1 MRDRKLTSLFVA
13 TGLLLSLPLAVGA
26 LGSSKLG
33 DRPGK
38 HRERASGAVPADI
51 SAYEGLGT
59 WVDMFNARPWRS
71 PEDAVKKMAQHGT
84 RTIYVETSNFSQRF
98 SIFKPEEMGRL
109 IEAAHAR
116 DMNVVAW
123 YLPSFKNIRKD
134 LKRSKAAIKFESPSG
149 ERFDSFALDI
159 ESTAVSDI
167 TTRNRRAISLSDK
180 IRRFTGDDYPLG
192 AIIPDPAG
200 QLYWQYFPYVSLNEY
215 YDVFLPMGYYTYRTN
230 GFKGVLGYTK
240 RNIQIIRSE
249 IGDETV
255 PVHVIGGLAGSAS
268 RAEVRAFVAAAVTK
282 KAMGGS
288 LYDYP
293 IMKEWEWTKL
303 QPLRQ
308 LE

>member
-26 LGSSKLG
+26 LGSSKPG
-33 DRPGK
+33 DRPGN
-38 HRERASGAVPADI
+38 HRERTSGAGPADI

-59 WVDMFNARPWRS
+59 WLDMFNARPWRS
-71 PEDAVKKMAQHGT
+71 PEAAVEEMREHGT

-98 SIFKPEEMGRL
+98 TIFKPEEMGRL

-134 LKRSKAAIKFESPSG
+134 LRRSKAAIEFESPSG
-149 ERFDSFALDI
+149 EGFDSFALDI
-159 ESTAVSDI
+159 ESTGVDDI
-167 TTRNRRAISLSDK
+167 ATRNGRTISLSEK
-180 IRRFTGDDYPLG
+180 LRRFTGAGYPLG

-200 QLYWQYFPYVSLNEY
+200 QLYWPFFPYVSLNEY
-215 YDVFLPMGYYTYRTN
+215 FDVFLPMGYYTYRT
-230 GFKGVLGYTK
+230 GGYEGVLRYTK
-240 RNIQIIRSE
+240 RNVQIIRDE
-249 IGDETV
+249 TGDDTV
-255 PVHVIGGLAGSAS
+255 PVHVIGGLAGSATK
-268 RAEVRAFVAAAVTK
+268 AEVKAFVAAAVEK
-282 KAMGGS
+282 KVMGGS

-293 IMKEWEWTKL
+293 IMKGWEWTKL
-303 QPLRQ
+303 QPLRE

>member
-33 DRPGK
+33 DRPGQ
-38 HRERASGAVPADI
+38 HRERASGAGPADI
-51 SAYEGLGT
+51 SAYERLGT
-59 WVDMFNARPWRS
+59 WLDMFNARPWRS
-71 PEDAVKKMAQHGT
+71 PENAVKKMAQHGT

-98 SIFKPEEMGRL
+98 SIFKPEKMGRL

-123 YLPSFKNIRKD
+123 YLPSFKNIHKD
-134 LKRSKAAIKFESPSG
+134 LKRSKAAIEFESPSG

-159 ESTAVSDI
+159 ESTGVADI
-167 TTRNRRAISLSDK
+167 TTRNRRAISLSK
-180 IRRFTGDDYPLG
+180 RIRRFTGDDYPLG

-200 QLYWQYFPYVSLNEY
+200 QLYWPFFPYASLYEY
-215 YDVFLPMGYYTYRTN
+215 YDVFLPMGYYTYRTS
-230 GFKGVLGYTK
+230 GYEGVFDYTK
-240 RNIQIIRSE
+240 RNIQIIRDVL
-249 IGDETV
+249 GDETV

-268 RAEVRAFVAAAVTK
+268 RAEVKAFVKATVKK

>member
-1 MRDRKLTSLFVA
+1 MRDRKLTSLLVA

-26 LGSSKLG
+26 FGSSKLG

-38 HRERASGAVPADI
+38 HRERTSGAGPADI
-51 SAYEGLGT
+51 AAYEGLGT
-59 WVDMFNARPWRS
+59 WLDMFNARPWRS
-71 PEDAVKKMAQHGT
+71 PEAAVEEMWEHGT

-98 SIFKPEEMGRL
+98 TIFKPEEMGRL

-123 YLPSFKNIRKD
+123 YLPSFKNIHKD
-134 LKRSKAAIKFESPSG
+134 LKRSEAAIEFESPSG

-159 ESTAVSDI
+159 ESTGVADI
-167 TTRNRRAISLSDK
+167 TTRNERAISLSK
-180 IRRFTGDDYPLG
+180 RIRRFTGDDYPLG

-200 QLYWQYFPYVSLNEY
+200 QLYWPFFPYASLYEY

-230 GFKGVLGYTK
+230 GYEGVLRYTK
-240 RNIQIIRSE
+240 RNIQIIRDVLD
-249 IGDETV
+249 DETV
-255 PVHVIGGLAGSAS
+255 PIHVIGGLAGSATK
-268 RAEVRAFVAAAVTK
+268 AEVRAFVAAAVKK

-303 QPLRQ
+303 QPLRG